1 MRYWEILELKNLKEC
16 TSSSSIATSVSP
28 VTSKGALGVGM
39 DPDGDWG
46 IYNDMKPKKKK
57 KKHKTS
63 KPLVLKRK

>member
-1 MRYWEILELKNLKEC
+1 MRYKEILELKEIKEC
-16 TSSSSIATSVSP
+16 TSSSSIASSVSAI
-28 VTSKGALGVGM
+28 TSKNALGVGM

-46 IYNDMKPKKKK
+46 IYDNMKPKKK